1 MEDDLTTKRIIHGVF
16 GGIIVLCISVIA
28 LLLIYGKQANYQ
40 IYLQAK
46 AISLHG
52 SIGDT
57 IPYQDIINVVYYDK
71 TPTQVHKQG
80 AGMETQKLVCADAK
94 LENRKVRAYVYKE
107 TQGYIVIKTKNRQY
121 IVNDETNALTKQLYQ
136 NLQTRIPK

>member
-1 MEDDLTTKRIIHGVF
+1 MEDDVTTKRIIHGVF

-57 IPYQDIINVVYYDK
+57 IPYQDIMIKHPRRCINKV
-71 TPTQVHKQG
+71 
-80 AGMETQKLVCADAK
+80 LVWK
-94 LENRKVRAYVYKE
+94 RKSLFVQMR
-107 TQGYIVIKTKNRQY
+107 NW
-121 IVNDETNALTKQLYQ
+121 
-136 NLQTRIPK
+136 RIEK

>member
-1 MEDDLTTKRIIHGVF
+1 MEDDVTTKRIIHGVF

-40 IYLQAK
+40 IYLQTK

-57 IPYQDIINVVYYDK
+57 IPYQNIINVVYYDK

-80 AGMETQKLVCADAK
+80 AGMETRKLVCADAK

-107 TQGYIVIKTKNRQY
+107 TQGYIVIKTKDRQY

-136 NLQTRIPK
+136 NLQTRIPN

>member
-1 MEDDLTTKRIIHGVF
+1 
-16 GGIIVLCISVIA
+16 
-28 LLLIYGKQANYQ
+28 
-40 IYLQAK
+40 
-46 AISLHG
+46 
-52 SIGDT
+52 
-57 IPYQDIINVVYYDK
+57 
-71 TPTQVHKQG
+71 
-80 AGMETQKLVCADAK
+80 METQKLVCADAK

>member
-1 MEDDLTTKRIIHGVF
+1 MEDDVTTKRIIHGVF

-71 TPTQVHKQG
+71 TPTQVHIPFF
-80 AGMETQKLVCADAK
+80 QKSTKKIA
-94 LENRKVRAYVYKE
+94 
-107 TQGYIVIKTKNRQY
+107 TKN
-121 IVNDETNALTKQLYQ
+121 
-136 NLQTRIPK
+136 LQ